1 MPAQTGLKD
10 VSSVTDVTVA
20 ASPIFGPVTCDTFPT
35 LFRGIERKRNK
46 RVLLLKN
53 KTEKPGAL

>member
-20 ASPIFGPVTCDTFPT
+20 ASPIFGPVTCDTSPT
-35 LFRGIERKRNK
+35 LFRGIERKRK
-46 RVLLLKN
+46 KEFCKN